1 MNYVN
6 NYNSNMNSKILSK
19 IIYIEEE
26 LKNARRKM
34 YNVLDEI
41 VQSQI
46 SVEVSINN
54 LSQYRET
61 GTLCYNSLTEKYYI
75 LDVFGR
81 HSFFEFYAKQVQ
93 DISLEKN
100 ESVFL
105 SVNLK

>member
-1 MNYVN
+1 MKD
-6 NYNSNMNSKILSK
+6 SKILINNLKDK
-19 IIYIEEE
+19 IIDIETE
-26 LKNARRKM
+26 LKNARRNM

-41 VQSQI
+41 AQSQI

-61 GTLCYNSLTEKYYI
+61 GTLCRNNLTEKYYVV
-75 LDVFGR
+75 DTFGR
-81 HSFFEFYAKQVQ
+81 SSFFEFYAHQVQ

-105 SVNLK
+105 SVDLK

>member
-1 MNYVN
+1 MKD
-6 NYNSNMNSKILSK
+6 SKILINNLKDK
-19 IIYIEEE
+19 IIDIETE
-26 LKNARRKM
+26 LKNIRQSI
-34 YNVLDEI
+34 YNVLKE
-41 VQSQI
+41 VVHTQI

-81 HSFFEFYAKQVQ
+81 HSFFEFYAHQVQ
-93 DISLEKN
+93 NISLEKN

-105 SVNLK
+105 SVDLK